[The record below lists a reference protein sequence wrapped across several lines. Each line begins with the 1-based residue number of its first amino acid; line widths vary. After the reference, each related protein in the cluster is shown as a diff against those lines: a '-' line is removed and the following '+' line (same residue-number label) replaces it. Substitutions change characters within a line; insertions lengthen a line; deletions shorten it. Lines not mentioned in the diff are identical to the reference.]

1 MALVIIIICICNL
14 LVSDELDLCLLVLL
28 FRIFDRRAN
37 QDADT
42 SLRERKKIRSQLCLE
57 SAMKNWITLFR
68 KIAIQCQ
75 PIIT

>member
-1 MALVIIIICICNL
+1 MALVIIIICNL

-42 SLRERKKIRSQLCLE
+42 SLRERKKIRSQLRLE
-57 SAMKNWITLFR
+57 SAMKNWITLVR
-68 KIAIQCQ
+68 RIAIQCQ

>member
-1 MALVIIIICICNL
+1 MALVIIIICNL

-42 SLRERKKIRSQLCLE
+42 SLRERKKIRSQLRLE
-57 SAMKNWITLFR
+57 MAMKNWITLFR
-68 KIAIQCQ
+68 GIAIQCQ